1 MHKRS
6 SVKNIAY
13 VPRKEN
19 ERIDLEVMASFTSAI
34 DDNKG
39 WWYLSPISYHK
50 NNESLKKIFL
60 LIHKIFYVDKLAL
73 DTFLEA
79 KYI

>member
-6 SVKNIAY
+6 PVKNNACK
-13 VPRKEN
+13 PREEN
-19 ERIDLEVMASFTSAI
+19 ERMALEVIASLTSTI

-50 NNESLKKIFL
+50 NNEYLQKIFPP
-60 LIHKIFYVDKLAL
+60 IHKIFYLDKLAL
-73 DTFLEA
+73 DVFF
-79 KYI
+79 